1 MKMEL
6 YPKNKI
12 PIGEVRKF
20 IVIFYI
26 VGLCGFFIPFTK
38 AFFISITPFA
48 LLLNVYLLAI
58 YHEKYTL
65 KYVLIFLL
73 IFISGYCIEVVGVKT
88 GLIFGIYNY
97 GNALGIKLF
106 ETPLLIGVNWLFLTY
121 TAISI
126 TEKLN
131 IKKWLALFVAPALM
145 LVYDIVLELV
155 APKMDMWNWHNSEVP
170 LKNYIAWYI
179 IAFCFVMLLN
189 AFKIKTSNS
198 LSAIIFICQFLFFT
212 TLTFLL

>member
-12 PIGEVRKF
+12 PFGEVRKF

-26 VGLCGFFIPFTK
+26 VALCGFIIPFTK
-38 AFFISITPFA
+38 AFFIIITPFA

-65 KYVLIFLL
+65 KCVLIFLL

-88 GLIFGIYNY
+88 GFIFGSYIY

-121 TAISI
+121 TAIGI

-131 IKKWLALFVAPALM
+131 IKKRLVLFVAPAIM
-145 LVYDIVLELV
+145 LVYDVVLEQV
-155 APKMDMWNWHNSEVP
+155 APKMDMWSWQNALVP

-179 IAFCFVMLLN
+179 IAFSFVLLLK
-189 AFKIKTSNS
+189 AFKIKTSNP
-198 LSAIIFICQFLFFT
+198 LSAILFICQFLFFT

>member
-1 MKMEL
+1 MEL

-26 VGLCGFFIPFTK
+26 VGLCGFIIPFTK
-38 AFFISITPFA
+38 AFFITITPFA

-73 IFISGYCIEVVGVKT
+73 IYISGYCIEVVGVKT
-88 GLIFGIYNY
+88 GLIFGIYTY

-121 TAISI
+121 TAIGI

-145 LVYDIVLELV
+145 LVYDVVLEQV
-155 APKMDMWNWHNSEVP
+155 APKINMWSWHNSEVP
-170 LKNYIAWYI
+170 MRNYIAWYI
-179 IAFCFVMLLN
+179 IAFSFVLLFK
-189 AFKIKTSNS
+189 AFKIKTLNPV
-198 LSAIIFICQFLFFT
+198 SAILFICQFLFFT
-212 TLTFLL
+212 ALIFLL

>member
-1 MKMEL
+1 MEL

-12 PIGEVRKF
+12 PIAEVQKF

-26 VGLCGFFIPFTK
+26 IGLFGFIIPFTK
-38 AFFISITPFA
+38 AFFITITPFA

-65 KYVLIFLL
+65 KYVLIFLS

-88 GLIFGIYNY
+88 GFIFGSYIY

-106 ETPLLIGVNWLFLTY
+106 ETPVLIGVNWLFLTY
-121 TAISI
+121 TATSL

-131 IKKWLALFVAPALM
+131 IKKWLALFLAPALM
-145 LVYDIVLELV
+145 LVYDIVLEQV

-179 IAFCFVMLLN
+179 IAFSFVLLLK
-189 AFKIKTSNS
+189 AFKIKTSNP
-198 LSAIIFICQFLFFT
+198 LSAILFICQFLFFT

>member
-1 MKMEL
+1 MEL

-12 PIGEVRKF
+12 PISEVRKF
-20 IVIFYI
+20 LIIFYI
-26 VGLCGFFIPFTK
+26 VGLLGFIIPFTK

-73 IFISGYCIEVVGVKT
+73 IFISGYSIEVVGVKT
-88 GLIFGIYNY
+88 GLIFGSYIY

-106 ETPLLIGVNWLFLTY
+106 ETPLLIGINWLFLTY
-121 TAISI
+121 TATSI
-126 TEKLN
+126 TEKLK
-131 IKKWLALFVAPALM
+131 IKKWFAIFVAPAFM
-145 LVYDIVLELV
+145 LVYDIVLEQV

-179 IAFCFVMLLN
+179 IAFSFVLLLK
-189 AFKIKTSNS
+189 AFKIKTSNP
-198 LSAIIFICQFLFFT
+198 LSAILFICQFLFFT
-212 TLTFLL
+212 ALTFLL

>member
-1 MKMEL
+1 M
-6 YPKNKI
+6 
-12 PIGEVRKF
+12 
-20 IVIFYI
+20 
-26 VGLCGFFIPFTK
+26 
-38 AFFISITPFA
+38 
-48 LLLNVYLLAI
+48 
-58 YHEKYTL
+58 
-65 KYVLIFLL
+65 

>member
-1 MKMEL
+1 MEL

-12 PIGEVRKF
+12 PISEVRKF
-20 IVIFYI
+20 LIIFYI
-26 VGLCGFFIPFTK
+26 VGLLGFIIPFTK

-73 IFISGYCIEVVGVKT
+73 IFISGYSIEVVGVKT
-88 GLIFGIYNY
+88 GLIFGSYIY

-106 ETPLLIGVNWLFLTY
+106 ETPLLIGINWLFLTY
-121 TAISI
+121 TATSI
-126 TEKLN
+126 AEKLK
-131 IKKWLALFVAPALM
+131 IKKWFAIFVAPAFM
-145 LVYDIVLELV
+145 LVYDIVMEQV

-170 LKNYIAWYI
+170 IRNYVAWYV
-179 IAFCFVMLLN
+179 IAFSFVLLLK
-189 AFKIKTSNS
+189 AFKIKTSNP
-198 LSAIIFICQFLFFT
+198 LSAILFICQFLFFT
-212 TLTFLL
+212 ALTFLL